1 MLPLSLRAAKKAKES
16 ACLRLPP
23 SSLIPHQSLH
33 PTSKWAIGAIAFAVC
48 GILTNVGVLLV
59 YVRYNDTPVVRAS
72 GRELSY
78 VILLG
83 RTSLRDCV
91 NARFCIPLN
100 LFT

>member
-1 MLPLSLRAAKKAKES
+1 MR
-16 ACLRLPP
+16 
-23 SSLIPHQSLH
+23 

-59 YVRYNDTPVVRAS
+59 YARYNDTPVVRAS

-83 RTSLRDCV
+83 ERDY
-91 NARFCIPLN
+91 L
-100 LFT
+100 